1 VCLLLCSGSVKASKD
16 SDAEEATTAGKDAG
30 EEDANGSDEEDVTW
44 EDVLKSVQVEMGMKV
59 EAPASSTTPSTEEPK
74 SSTKLKPKKR
84 KKDEPAA
91 PEVEKV
97 EKKSPRIEK
106 DLKRRR
112 KR

>member
-1 VCLLLCSGSVKASKD
+1 MCLLCSGSGKASKD

-59 EAPASSTTPSTEEPK
+59 GAPASSTVPSTGEPK

-91 PEVEKV
+91 PEVEK
-97 EKKSPRIEK
+97 KSPRIEK
-106 DLKRRR
+106 DLKRMR